1 MRIILNVPYEEKD
14 AARKLGAK
22 WNGKSWY
29 VPDGI
34 DVHPFSRWMNI
45 DSYHSIDELLLQYK
59 QKFRTSLST
68 HPITVIGDIC
78 RIYSAGTKADGY
90 TYLDLTNSPYAKP
103 YITVHIN
110 QCTDYPSDIR
120 IRLTGRLAM
129 QDGHLQI
136 QADKKDISVL
146 QEPTAFQKTI
156 KTWKASYPPIP
167 SARRKEPP
175 VNLNRIGIIST
186 AAQDA
191 GYNDFIET
199 LKKDFERIPPLFGA
213 LKAESLAK
221 RIKELDREALDCIC
235 IVRGG
240 GTMYDLLDFNN
251 PVFIQA
257 ICDARHPIGIG
268 IGHSTD
274 DLACN
279 RYASLSAI
287 TPTDLANKLNRLHWK
302 AVQKEKKQIPRK
314 STTDSLFAQVQ
325 EENLFLKEE
334 NAYLKSELER
344 FMSLYKAEVEKKKK
358 TGFFSKLFTL
368 GS

>member
-14 AARKLGAK
+14 TVRKLGAK
-22 WNGKSWY
+22 WNGKRWY

-34 DVHPFSRWMNI
+34 DFHPFSRWMET
-45 DSYHSIDELLLQYK
+45 DSYRSIDELLLQYK
-59 QKFRTSLST
+59 QKFQTSLPT
-68 HPITVIGDIC
+68 HYITMIGDIC
-78 RIYSAGTKADGY
+78 RIYSTGTETDGY

-110 QCTDYPSDIR
+110 QFIDYPSDIR
-120 IRLTGRLAM
+120 IKLTGLLAM

-136 QADKKDISVL
+136 KADKNNITVL

-156 KTWKASYPPIP
+156 KKWSASYPPIP
-167 SARRKEPP
+167 SSRGKEIP
-175 VNLNRIGIIST
+175 VKLNRIGIIST

-191 GYNDFIET
+191 GYSDFIET
-199 LKKDFERIPPLFGA
+199 LKKDFEKIPPLFGS

-221 RIKELDREALDCIC
+221 RIKELDKEDLDYIC
-235 IVRGG
+235 IIRGG

-251 PVFIQA
+251 PIFIQA

-302 AVQKEKKQIPRK
+302 AVQKEKKQIPKK
-314 STTDSLFAQVQ
+314 STTDSRFTQLQ
-325 EENLFLKEE
+325 EENLSLKEE

-358 TGFFSKLFTL
+358 TGFFSKLFSL